1 MRGALCGFICFSSSS
16 ISFYLTHFE
25 TLLDNEADF
34 FNQETGNLY
43 LQVNIILQISNY
55 LEKTWTHYIITIF
68 MLFVGLLLQN
78 EMMSHKHKPDF
89 IILLLIYHPQIMI
102 TSLPIHIHKSWIQV
116 VLTAS
121 PQIPFILKKWRYLS
135 LHQPNFTNELQIL

>member
-1 MRGALCGFICFSSSS
+1 
-16 ISFYLTHFE
+16 
-25 TLLDNEADF
+25 
-34 FNQETGNLY
+34 
-43 LQVNIILQISNY
+43 
-55 LEKTWTHYIITIF
+55 

-102 TSLPIHIHKSWIQV
+102 TSLPIHTHKSWIQV

-121 PQIPFILKKWRYLS
+121 PNTIYPQKVKISITS
-135 LHQPNFTNELQIL
+135 SA